1 MERRVAARKRVLKR
15 GIIELRES
23 AHIGSKCD
31 RSDRRNTCSGV
42 KARKR
47 KGSLKQILT
56 REKLGL
62 QIFGPCL
69 GARETGGLSMYPRG
83 VKFRWPR
90 PEDPTRL

>member
-1 MERRVAARKRVLKR
+1 MGFPRALEFLLL
-15 GIIELRES
+15 GLELS
-23 AHIGSKCD
+23 DPPFDFGALGAD
-31 RSDRRNTCSGV
+31 RSDRRDTCSGV

-69 GARETGGLSMYPRG
+69 GARETGGLSRYPWG
-83 VKFRWPR
+83 VKF
-90 PEDPTRL
+90 

>member
-1 MERRVAARKRVLKR
+1 MICATKNYFRSFKQRSAALH
-15 GIIELRES
+15 ILS
-23 AHIGSKCD
+23 NIGSKCD